1 MDSAW
6 CDLAETFTAAPNQ
19 ASIFLYVLV
28 LTIIQG
34 PSKGKSFQLP
44 AHEPQLI
51 GRSSEALPID
61 DTAIS
66 RRHAELTPD
75 EGTWYIRDL
84 ESQNGT
90 YVNGTRIVDRTRLR
104 SGDQIRTGQTV
115 FVFGQS
121 GTNSPELV
129 RIVGR
134 SKLDASIERTLPS
147 ASLDRAFARGGN
159 DDSMIL
165 AEPEPRIAAIDHLR
179 VIYELSAMLS
189 ERVLARAELLE
200 GVMDLVFREMRPQR
214 GCIVLAESAAS
225 GGEQQPL
232 QPMGEVTTLEQG
244 GQSERFLPVVVRHK
258 EMPLDP
264 EEAKIRVSKTILQH
278 VLRKSEGVLSSNAM
292 TDPRFAKGD
301 SVQRMNIR
309 SAICV
314 PIRFRS
320 RTFGAI
326 YVDSSISNYTFTA
339 EQLALLIAIGQHAG
353 MALSNAQLYSD
364 NLQAERLAAMGQTV
378 ASLSHSIKNI
388 LQGLRG
394 GADVVELGL
403 AKGDV
408 KVARGG
414 WPILQRNLSRIMSL
428 TMNMLAFSRPRQL
441 EVELASIP
449 SLLQDCAQLIES
461 QAHSKQVALLVDVE
475 TDVPPVPLD
484 TALVHQAV
492 MNLLTN
498 AVDAA
503 PPNTGAVTARAMFH
517 PAQDGTRPS
526 PAHVE
531 IAIIDNGPGI
541 PQSKQRWIQE
551 PFNTTKG
558 TKGTGLGLA
567 VARRVAQ
574 QHGGQLII
582 ESTPGKGAI
591 FRLLFPTQGNTLI
604 DPSATSSPR

>member
-1 MDSAW
+1 M
-6 CDLAETFTAAPNQ
+6 
-19 ASIFLYVLV
+19 

-34 PSKGKSFQLP
+34 PSKGKAFELP

-61 DTAIS
+61 DHAIS

-75 EGTWYIRDL
+75 DGAWYIRDL
-84 ESQNGT
+84 QSQNGT
-90 YVNGTRIVDRTRLR
+90 YVNGTRILERTRLR
-104 SGDQIRTGQTV
+104 VGDQIRTGQTV
-115 FVFGQS
+115 FVFGQRGAGS
-121 GTNSPELV
+121 ADLV
-129 RIVGR
+129 RIVGKSR
-134 SKLDASIERTLPS
+134 VDASIERTLPS
-147 ASLDRAFARGGN
+147 AGLSLTRSAN

-165 AEPEPRIAAIDHLR
+165 AEPEPRLAAIDHLR
-179 VIYELSAMLS
+179 VIYELTAMLS
-189 ERVLARAELLE
+189 ERVLARQELLE
-200 GVMDLVFREMRPQR
+200 GVMDLVFRELRPQR
-214 GCIVLAESAAS
+214 GCMVIAESVSGDGQAS
-225 GGEQQPL
+225 PAVGEA
-232 QPMGEVTTLEQG
+232 TTLEGSDG
-244 GQSERFLPVVVRHK
+244 GERYLPVVVRHR
-258 EMPLDP
+258 EPPLDP
-264 EEAKIRVSKTILQH
+264 EEAKIRVSRTILQH

-301 SVQRMNIR
+301 SVQRMHIR

-314 PIRFRS
+314 PIRFRE

-326 YVDSSISNYTFTA
+326 YVDSSMSNYTFTH
-339 EQLALLIAIGQHAG
+339 EQLALLVAIGQHAG
-353 MALSNAQLYSD
+353 MALSNAQLYSE

-394 GADVVELGL
+394 GADVVEMGL

-414 WPILQRNLSRIMSL
+414 WPILRRNLDRIISL

-441 EVELASIP
+441 EVELASVR
-449 SLLQDCAQLIES
+449 SLLADCAQLIEN
-461 QAHSKQVALLVDVE
+461 QAQIKQVALLVDVE

-484 TALVHQAV
+484 AALVHQAV
-492 MNLLTN
+492 VNLLTN

-503 PPNTGAVTARAMFH
+503 PAGTGAVTARAIYH
-517 PAQDGTRPS
+517 PAREARAGEESDANAM

-541 PQSKQRWIQE
+541 PVSKQRWITE

-574 QHGGQLII
+574 QHGGQLKI
-582 ESTPGKGAI
+582 ESAPGKGAT
-591 FRLLFPTQGNTLI
+591 FRLLFPTQGQTLI

>member
-1 MDSAW
+1 M
-6 CDLAETFTAAPNQ
+6 
-19 ASIFLYVLV
+19 LV
-28 LTIIQG
+28 LTVIQG
-34 PSKGKSFQLP
+34 PSKGKTFQLP

-75 EGTWYIRDL
+75 DGSWYIRDL

-121 GTNSPELV
+121 GPSSPELV
-129 RIVGR
+129 RIVGKSR
-134 SKLDASIERTLPS
+134 VDASIERTLPS
-147 ASLDRAFARGGN
+147 SGLERSIGKAIN
-159 DDSMIL
+159 EDSMIL
-165 AEPEPRIAAIDHLR
+165 ADPEPRISAIDHLR

-189 ERVLARAELLE
+189 ERVLAREELLE
-200 GVMDLVFREMRPQR
+200 GVMDLVFRELRPQR
-214 GCIVLAESAAS
+214 GCIVLAESATNPS
-225 GGEQQPL
+225 EQQPL
-232 QPMGEVTTLEQG
+232 QPLGEVTTIEQG
-244 GQSERFLPVVVRHK
+244 TASERFLPVVVRHR
-258 EMPLDP
+258 EQPLDP
-264 EEAKIRVSKTILQH
+264 EEAKIRVSRTILQH

-314 PIRFRS
+314 PIRFRD

-326 YVDSSISNYTFTA
+326 YVDSSISNYTFTP

-441 EVELASIP
+441 EVELASVP
-449 SLLQDCAQLIES
+449 TLLQDCSQLLESLAQ
-461 QAHSKQVALLVDVE
+461 SKQVALLVDIE

-498 AVDAA
+498 AVEAA
-503 PPNTGAVTARAMFH
+503 PPGTGAVTARALYH
-517 PAQDGTRPS
+517 PASDAPPT

-531 IAIIDNGPGI
+531 IAVIDNGPGI
-541 PQSKQRWIQE
+541 PATKQRWILE

-574 QHGGQLII
+574 QHGGQLLI
-582 ESTPGKGAI
+582 ESTPGKGAT
-591 FRLLFPTQGNTLI
+591 FRLLFPTQGQTLI